1 MSCADTQSEIDRL
14 TAQNIVLS
22 AEIVVDQAAV
32 QTAMAGCSAAFKI
45 LGDVNTKLASD
56 QQQVQ
61 TNNSTISM
69 MKMMM
74 QMNGCS

>member
-1 MSCADTQSEIDRL
+1 MSCSDTQAEIDTL
-14 TAQNIVLS
+14 TAQNTVLS
-22 AEIVVDQAAV
+22 AAIAVDQAAV
-32 QTAMAGCSAAFKI
+32 QTAMAGCSVAFKI
-45 LGDVNTKLASD
+45 LGDANTKLASD
-56 QQQVQ
+56 QQQIQ